1 MGSLLNYILSKNQE
15 VDFFKIIFANE
26 ISYIGDS
33 IIFFWPLVNALIS
46 SLPDKEISVFHAHC
60 NLFKPLNNKAENKT
74 LTEFYEGVEADK
86 NTLIIAFIKSDG
98 QLKEHLK
105 LHGFQSI
112 VKGMVGMDFSV
123 LNLSNTH
130 VSLDDYE
137 RLSSDAAEIKYL
149 YKNRE
154 IDIQSGFPRL
164 NKSFSNVYEYAK
176 ICNESFSGLKGI
188 DIARSENIFFN
199 EINNVVSFADLFDG
213 TSFNQKRKFI
223 LINLICGTFKEDV
236 QENYSYLL
244 NWIKETVTTAEKE
257 DIAVWLLVDNKFPD
271 IRKDLHQYATNLF
284 YLKEQSRLYWT
295 TLIEKAEKVYSIDTG
310 FLHIAHILNKN
321 TIGFGGDVDFWFFKD
336 KKIEIKKNI
345 I

>member
-1 MGSLLNYILSKNQE
+1 MESLLNYILKKNQE
-15 VDFFKIIFANE
+15 VDFLKINIANE

-46 SLPDKEISVFHAHC
+46 ALPDREISVFHSHC
-60 NLFKPLNNKAENKT
+60 NVFKPLNDKTVNKT
-74 LTEFYEGVEADK
+74 LTEFYKEVEAND

-98 QLKEHLK
+98 QLKAHLK
-105 LHGFQSI
+105 QNGFQSI

-123 LNLSNTH
+123 LNLNNTQ

-176 ICNESFSGLKGI
+176 ICNESFLGLKGI
-188 DIARSENIFFN
+188 DIACSENIFFN

-213 TSFNQKRKFI
+213 PSFTQKRKYI
-223 LINLICGTFKEDV
+223 MINLICGTFKEDV
-236 QENYSYLL
+236 QDNYTNLL
-244 NWIKETVTTAEKE
+244 NWIKAIGIKSKKE
-257 DIAVWLLVDNKFPD
+257 DIDVLLFVDSKFPSL
-271 IRKDLHQYATNLF
+271 RNDLSQYDVNLF
-284 YLKEQSRLYWT
+284 YLKEHSSMYWT
-295 TLIEKAEKVYSIDTG
+295 SLIKRAEKVYSIDTG

-321 TIGFGGDVDFWFFKD
+321 TFGFGGDVNFWFFKD
-336 KKIEIKKNI
+336 RVIEFEKTY
-345 I
+345 